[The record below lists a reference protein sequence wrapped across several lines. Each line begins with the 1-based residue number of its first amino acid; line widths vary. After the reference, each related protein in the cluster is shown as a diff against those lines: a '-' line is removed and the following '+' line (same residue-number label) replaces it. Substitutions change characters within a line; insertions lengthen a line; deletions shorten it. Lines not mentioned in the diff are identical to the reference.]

1 MMAALAGKANEEFKK
16 PDTVIPVEIDAY
28 GGGLPVDGQP
38 KRTEYFIKGTEPTG
52 PSKIYKEIKVAKSD
66 TTRVATDEEV
76 QKGEYETKKF
86 IVFEEEDP
94 VSSDGVNRWQQGID
108 EWIKATYAA
117 DHPEYYPP
125 KGATKSNP
133 SDANVNTT
141 TPTVTP

>member
-1 MMAALAGKANEEFKK
+1 LASLTGKPAEEFKK
-16 PDTVIPVEIDAY
+16 PDDVNAVEIDAY

-38 KRTEYFIKGTEPTG
+38 KRVEYFIKGTEPTG

-66 TTRVATDEEV
+66 NNRVANDEEV
-76 QKGEYETKKF
+76 QKGDYDTKKF
-86 IVFEEEDP
+86 IVFEEADP

-125 KGATKSNP
+125 KGATSSNP
-133 SDANVNTT
+133 SEAGNPTQ
-141 TPTVTP
+141 TPTPTP